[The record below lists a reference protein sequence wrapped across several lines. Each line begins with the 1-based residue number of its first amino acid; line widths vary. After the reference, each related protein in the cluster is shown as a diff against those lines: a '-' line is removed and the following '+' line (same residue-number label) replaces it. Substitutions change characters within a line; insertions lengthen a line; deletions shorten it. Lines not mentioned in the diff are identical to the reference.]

1 MLVKMRVMIL
11 EKNSGFMM
19 GKYVS
24 FFVLSFLFLTS
35 GKAVD
40 HKKNES
46 AVYVKYANEII
57 NSFVRE
63 MKEEFNLH
71 CSGSGGGMPYDVEE
85 ISVGLVSY
93 KKASIEDAR
102 ELEVMATERLLK
114 LINEHEK
121 IRPFLREYP
130 FKANRAKVAIYF
142 SPIKNAKLEED
153 VVARVTQIKNKIY
166 YLTEEKVTKQY
177 ISLAEEPYEEALKIV
192 QKKAVK
198 L

>member
-1 MLVKMRVMIL
+1 MRVMIL

>member
-1 MLVKMRVMIL
+1 MRVMIL

-177 ISLAEEPYEEALKIV
+177 ISLAEELYEEALKIV

>member
-1 MLVKMRVMIL
+1 
-11 EKNSGFMM
+11 MM

>member
-1 MLVKMRVMIL
+1 MIL

-93 KKASIEDAR
+93 RKASIEDAR

>member
-1 MLVKMRVMIL
+1 MIL